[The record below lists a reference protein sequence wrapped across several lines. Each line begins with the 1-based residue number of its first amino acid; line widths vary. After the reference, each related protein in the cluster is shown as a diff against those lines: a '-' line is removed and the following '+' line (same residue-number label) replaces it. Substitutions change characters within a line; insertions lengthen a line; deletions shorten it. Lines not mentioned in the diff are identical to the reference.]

1 MTGNITSSPHEPL
14 FLLDE
19 SLTPAVADALNLVG
33 YNFATVYDTFT
44 DRGALDPEII
54 EWCRSNNGAAWVHAD
69 DQARRA
75 HRALLQTEVSSNSV
89 GSGIRTLWVSR
100 ERGRMSAKE
109 QLRILSVVL
118 PKLLDNWHRRHRY
131 PPLPCDSRQPSFNAL
146 VEAGDY
152 LDQSRQI

>member
-1 MTGNITSSPHEPL
+1 VTGNITSSPHEPL

-54 EWCRSNNGAAWVHAD
+54 AWCRNNGAAWVHAD

-75 HRALLQTEVSSNSV
+75 HRALLQT
-89 GSGIRTLWVSR
+89 SGIRTLWVSR

-118 PKLLDNWHRRHRY
+118 PKLLDNWHRRPATRHYRATAAN
-131 PPLPCDSRQPSFNAL
+131 PVSTPSL
-146 VEAGDY
+146 RPVT
-152 LDQSRQI
+152 I

>member
-1 MTGNITSSPHEPL
+1 VTGNIISSPHEPL

-54 EWCRSNNGAAWVHAD
+54 AWCRNNGAAWVHAD
-69 DQARRA
+69 DRARRA
-75 HRALLQTEVSSNSV
+75 HQALLQT
-89 GSGIRTLWVSR
+89 SGIRTLLVSR

-118 PKLLDNWHRRHRY
+118 PKLLENWQRRPATRHYRATAVS
-131 PPLPCDSRQPSFNAL
+131 PVSTPSL
-146 VEAGDY
+146 RPVT
-152 LDQSRQI
+152 I